1 MSESTYW
8 ADDGHRRRVGEQ
20 LLATANGAW
29 LADLRKSLGL
39 TQATMA
45 AAIGLPRGRISQIE
59 CGEPVSLEVL
69 RTYVAGLGGRVEVVA
84 TFGSLWLRWRA
95 CRAQLLARRWR
106 APIGDVGTGRVPER
120 RQRLAQVRR
129 RSPGPSPAASRAP
142 RPRPCP
148 VERISRPTP
157 WARRIAAIGT
167 LTAANPE
174 PPARRPRRSGPRP
187 AARPG
192 AGTAAG
198 R

>member
-84 TFGSLWLRWRA
+84 TFGSLWLRWRESPGSA
-95 CRAQLLARRWR
+95 LGQTLEGADR
-106 APIGDVGTGRVPER
+106 DVGTGRVPKG
-120 RQRLAQVRR
+120 RQRLAEEGAVT
-129 RSPGPSPAASRAP
+129 PGR
-142 RPRPCP
+142 
-148 VERISRPTP
+148 
-157 WARRIAAIGT
+157 
-167 LTAANPE
+167 LE
-174 PPARRPRRSGPRP
+174 P
-187 AARPG
+187 
-192 AGTAAG
+192 
-198 R
+198 